1 MLSDLSWKQDWKTK
15 TQARWV
21 APPFSIVA
29 TRDSAGLTYTVWKGK
44 SEHGRMAEMVGTY
57 FSPEE
62 ARQAAEKKVRDI
74 QKTKESVS
82 QWAQGVF
89 V

>member
-1 MLSDLSWKQDWKTK
+1 MPSDLNWQQDWKTK
-15 TQARWV
+15 TQARWA

-57 FSPEE
+57 RSPEE
-62 ARQAAEKKVRDI
+62 ARQAAGGHDE
-74 QKTKESVS
+74 
-82 QWAQGVF
+82 
-89 V
+89 